1 MGEVGESTDSTAP
14 SGGQQPDHRLRQAQK
29 IERGYRLEDVRV
41 SRLQS
46 NQEMVLQDKESE
58 VVARENK
65 RVETSSAARVLMK
78 ERGIRS
84 DLLETILETAKR
96 LFSPNESLPSRQLE
110 ELIIEAI
117 ASSDGN
123 YGISEAIKWAGGFV
137 FPQELVDSD
146 LRLFRAS
153 QLDFTVMVARRLKQL
168 GADRLSR
175 SRVERLRED
184 NPERSRLF
192 DIANGMRVPLP
203 AGFIPNGKGLSTPLR
218 PAYVQVHQAV
228 DKMLADLHAQGLAF
242 CLQKKEAIELIEGL
256 HLGKAS
262 WTPKKGKA
270 CGRSIG
276 DMSYCDGTPL
286 NCDEAKQ
293 MGETWWGE
301 IELPTIDTVVIM
313 VLEFFTAELLRDPAS
328 KWSDLRLWKTDLRA
342 AYQLLSVRPDN
353 AKYFAMEIFGDRVF
367 IHLCGI
373 FGWTC
378 TPAAFQVVSRGI

>member
-1 MGEVGESTDSTAP
+1 MAP
-14 SGGQQPDHRLRQAQK
+14 QA
-29 IERGYRLEDVRV
+29 EENEGTPRED
-41 SRLQS
+41 
-46 NQEMVLQDKESE
+46 E
-58 VVARENK
+58 
-65 RVETSSAARVLMK
+65 RVEISPAVRTLMK

-96 LFSPNESLPSRQLE
+96 LFSPTEILPSRQLE

-117 ASSDGN
+117 ASSDGH
-123 YGISEAIKWAGGFV
+123 YGISEAMKWVGGFE
-137 FPQELVDSD
+137 FPQGLVDSD
-146 LRLFRAS
+146 LRLFRAL

-175 SRVERLRED
+175 SRVERLHGD

-192 DIANGMRVPLP
+192 DIASAMRVPLP
-203 AGFIPNGKGLSTPLR
+203 TGFAPNGKDILTPLP
-218 PAYVQVHQAV
+218 PACVQVHQAV

-242 CLQKKEAIELIEGL
+242 CLPKKEAIELIADL

-262 WTPKKGKA
+262 WTPKKGRA

-301 IELPTIDTVVIM
+301 IELHTIDTVVII
-313 VLEFFTAELLRDPAS
+313 VLEFFTAELLRDPF
-328 KWSDLRLWKTDLRA
+328 
-342 AYQLLSVRPDN
+342 
-353 AKYFAMEIFGDRVF
+353 AK
-367 IHLCGI
+367 
-373 FGWTC
+373 
-378 TPAAFQVVSRGI
+378 